1 VFVIKN
7 GQGGQAALFA
17 ATEPA
22 LRLSKRMQSID
33 IPILLGSAR
42 IGRQSVKVA
51 RFILSMMTADHRL
64 QTELLDLGDF
74 DFPIMDQRLSEMQTI
89 PPALQGF
96 SDKLERADG
105 LLIITPEYKG
115 GVPGV
120 LKNALDYLKP
130 GILRRK
136 PVGICTVSSGGF
148 GGLNC
153 LMQLRLTILALG
165 GLPIPDILPVS
176 RVQELFDD
184 DGQPK
189 DGNWRISLMHF
200 IDELLFYAK
209 ALSQDRHD
217 DGSAAS

>member
-1 VFVIKN
+1 
-7 GQGGQAALFA
+7 
-17 ATEPA
+17 
-22 LRLSKRMQSID
+22 MQSVD

-42 IGRQSVKVA
+42 IGRQSPKVA
-51 RFILSMMTADHRL
+51 RFILSTMTGNPRIK
-64 QTELLDLGDF
+64 TELLDLGDF

-89 PPALQGF
+89 PPALQRF
-96 SDKLERADG
+96 SDQLERADG
-105 LLIITPEYKG
+105 LLIVTPEYKG

-130 GILRRK
+130 GIFRRK

-189 DGNWRISLMHF
+189 DGNWRTSLMHF
-200 IDELLFYAK
+200 IDELLFYAT
-209 ALSQDRHD
+209 ALSQDRRD
-217 DGSAAS
+217 DGLAAS